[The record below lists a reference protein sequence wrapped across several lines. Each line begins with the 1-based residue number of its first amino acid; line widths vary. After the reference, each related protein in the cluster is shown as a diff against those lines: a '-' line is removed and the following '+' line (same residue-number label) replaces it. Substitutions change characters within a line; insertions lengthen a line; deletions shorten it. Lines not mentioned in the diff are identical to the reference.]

1 MQPRLH
7 HFPVIDYGTSGSGGV
22 IATRRDANA
31 LARAHGGQMTPRDD
45 EKGNFDDTEFPPDSE
60 NTKDQ
65 TTRQERADG
74 SREKGATAGDEGD
87 YDDKDQ

>member
-1 MQPRLH
+1 
-7 HFPVIDYGTSGSGGV
+7 
-22 IATRRDANA
+22 
-31 LARAHGGQMTPRDD
+31 MTPRDD